1 MASKDNKTRL
11 DRTQIVQAALAM
23 ADTAG
28 LESLTMRSLGRS
40 LGVEAM
46 SLYNHVANKEDL
58 LDAMVD
64 AVFSEM
70 AVPEPTDPWRAAL
83 TERSHSTRTVLRKH
97 SWATPLL
104 DSRTSPGP
112 ATLRHQDSTIGC
124 LRNSGF
130 SIGAT
135 AHAMALVDAY
145 VYGFAIQEA
154 ALPFEGPE
162 ETADVTEAIVQQMSP
177 ETYPHLVEMA
187 TDHVLLPG
195 YDFAHEF
202 DFGLELIL
210 DGLSAIGPDRDTSS
224 VG

>member
-1 MASKDNKTRL
+1 
-11 DRTQIVQAALAM
+11 
-23 ADTAG
+23 
-28 LESLTMRSLGRS
+28 
-40 LGVEAM
+40 
-46 SLYNHVANKEDL
+46 
-58 LDAMVD
+58 
-64 AVFSEM
+64 
-70 AVPEPTDPWRAAL
+70 
-83 TERSHSTRTVLRKH
+83 
-97 SWATPLL
+97 
-104 DSRTSPGP
+104 
-112 ATLRHQDSTIGC
+112 
-124 LRNSGF
+124 
-130 SIGAT
+130 
-135 AHAMALVDAY
+135 MALVDAY

-210 DGLSAIGPDRDTSS
+210 DGLSAIGPDRDTSP